1 MNLTLAILLII
12 VAALAGFAGGLFLM
26 RKQFEKQMLDNPP
39 MTDEAIRMIM
49 ASAGRVPSEAQVQKM
64 IRSIKAAAKQ
74 ANTK

>member
-1 MNLTLAILLII
+1 MSLPIAIVLII
-12 VAALAGFAGGLFLM
+12 LAALAGFAGGAFLL
-26 RKQFEKQMLDNPP
+26 RKQFEKQMLENPP
-39 MTDEAIRMIM
+39 MTEEAIRMIM